1 MATKTVNGITTEIAS
16 PIPAPSGTEYKLVD
30 GNSEKIWGENDEEKY
45 LTAKAVVDQKAIDQ
59 ASANLKLKNLGLT
72 DAEISAFRGGN

>member
-45 LTAKAVVDQKAIDQ
+45 LTAKAVVGA
-59 ASANLKLKNLGLT
+59 
-72 DAEISAFRGGN
+72 